1 MNQTGSVDWIT
12 IRVLANRLRGFL
24 ATYEQGGH
32 LVEVEDLL
40 QRLTGPKVVP
50 DEAWWMGVCG
60 VGRSLA
66 VALRVGEDAFDS
78 LLAGDS
84 WGKPDRVVEYATKLE
99 ALARGLLAD
108 LDAATKPVATGSSSA
123 SVQETHGG

>member
-1 MNQTGSVDWIT
+1 MNQAGSVDWIT
-12 IRVLANRLRGFL
+12 IRVLANKLRGL
-24 ATYEQGGH
+24 LETYEQGGH

-40 QRLTGPKVVP
+40 QRLTGPKVP

-60 VGRSLA
+60 VGKSLA
-66 VALRVGEDAFDS
+66 VALRVGEDAFDI

-84 WGKPDRVVEYATKLE
+84 SGKPDRVVEYATKLE

-108 LDAATKPVATGSSSA
+108 LDAATTSVATGSSSA